1 VECKN
6 SVFVH
11 RTNLLKSKKRT
22 IIDGFPE
29 IASHVGCGASNAINV
44 HSAWAA
50 CSWCV
55 SIGGVI
61 AIVAHAARVFV
72 GHGLL
77 AVFTGLPLLGSTVT
91 VIRYLKE
98 AS

>member
-1 VECKN
+1 MECKN

-11 RTNLLKSKKRT
+11 RANLPKFKKRT

-29 IASHVGCGASNAINV
+29 IASHVGRGASGAINV
-44 HSAWAA
+44 HSAWAT

-55 SIGGVI
+55 TIRGVI
-61 AIVAHAARVFV
+61 AIVAHAARAFV

-77 AVFTGLPLLGSTVT
+77 ALFAGLPLLGGTVT